1 MKRIKIKEEDSFGV
15 YELSGE
21 LSETIKWLEELKN
34 QGWETI
40 DIESDFEGEPWIV
53 VSCYREETDEEFEK
67 RKKEIQSHKELEKK
81 LKIALEE
88 KELNLYKKLKQK
100 YEPKIM
106 DYVL

>member
-1 MKRIKIKEEDSFGV
+1 MKKIKVKEEDSYGL
-15 YELSGE
+15 YELSGDLTE
-21 LSETIKWLEELKN
+21 IISWLEELKS
-34 QGWETI
+34 QGWETMEV
-40 DIESDFEGEPWIV
+40 DSGIEEVIFSM
-53 VSCYREETDEEFEK
+53 SRLETDEEFEK

-81 LKIALEE
+81 LKTALEE